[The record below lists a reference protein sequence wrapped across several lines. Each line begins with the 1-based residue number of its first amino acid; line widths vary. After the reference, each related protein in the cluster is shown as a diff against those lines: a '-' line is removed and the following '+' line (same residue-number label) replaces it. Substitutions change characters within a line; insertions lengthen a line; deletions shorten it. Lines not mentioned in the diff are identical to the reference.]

1 MSNAAWL
8 ALGLAV
14 VTSFPARTVTAQAV
28 GRASPA
34 ALASA
39 RSKESSMRQTP
50 GPESVTL
57 TPDEMASLIEANL
70 DAQARRTIDSI
81 RIRLQPGR
89 LMLQA
94 VIVTS
99 AIGDVLGPMTMMMDS
114 TEPLAVA
121 GPARAAKAGLITWE
135 PDSVVIR
142 SFSFPQAAIPR
153 LVGRLTGTADG
164 SIPIAVPPNVRRIW
178 ITPAGVTFSRKA
190 G

>member
-1 MSNAAWL
+1 MSNGAWL

-14 VTSFPARTVTAQAV
+14 ASIVPAGSVTAQAV

-39 RSKESSMRQTP
+39 RTKENSMRQVS

-57 TPDEMASLIEANL
+57 SPDEMASLVEANL

-94 VIVTS
+94 VIVTA
-99 AIGDVLGPMTMMMDS
+99 AIGDVLGPMSMMLDS

-121 GPARAAKAGLITWE
+121 GPARAMKAGLITWE

-153 LVGRLTGTADG
+153 LVSRLTGTADG
-164 SIPIAVPPNVRRIW
+164 SIPIAVPPNVRTIW
-178 ITPAGVTFSRKA
+178 ITPSGVTFSRKA